1 MRQFLS
7 WLRVAVADLRGDLS
21 RFGVLVGTLALGTA
35 TIAAVGSVGAV
46 LQTTIVRDAAMLLG
60 GDIEMHRPDRRAT
73 PAELDYL
80 RTFGPLAETVD
91 TNARARAEADSVF
104 LDMLG
109 VDGNY
114 PLFGTV
120 ESPQLAEGEKPIDL
134 LDFRDGAY
142 GAIVDPVILDRL
154 SISFGDRFHVG
165 PVDYQVRGLLTSLP
179 DGAGRGF
186 HLGLTAVVSLDAVA
200 ASPQL
205 RAPMPGLLT
214 QHRYKIDLIEG
225 TYEEAAPVLSAHFA
239 GDPEWKVRTPYDA
252 AGTLARFYDRFLGFL
267 LIVGLSA
274 LLVGGVGISNAV
286 SAYIAERQRS
296 IAVFRSLGATGT
308 RILVHVF
315 TQVSIMSLIGIGIGL
330 VIGAVSTLMAL
341 PVIGPIL
348 GVELPATVDALSLL
362 VAAGFGALA
371 AFAFSYLPLVG
382 ARKLRP
388 AILFRTVGTN
398 VEPLPT
404 RDYLTPGVVVPLV
417 IAGLGIFALAVWTTD
432 NLALVGWYAAGVAAA
447 FVILRGAAALLRLA
461 LGHLPV
467 AASTTI
473 RGAIRSICRP
483 GSPAPVVI
491 LSLGLGLAMLLVI
504 VALNNNL
511 HSQLLG
517 EIQQD
522 APSFVTA
529 DLFEDEVPDVRDFLE
544 TTGRLAEFRASPMVR
559 AAVTKVNGVPSDQ
572 IDAGDEDVAYMLA
585 GEIPVTW
592 AVDVPEESEV
602 VDGQWWPADY
612 AGDPLVSLRVTARD
626 ALGLKVGETIELT
639 LFGEKIEARIAN
651 FRDYQF
657 RTGLNFLVTLS
668 PGVLDRFPERWLAT
682 IKTTP
687 GDEKTV
693 ERALVQEFPE
703 LTFVPVAAILDEAAD
718 VLNQLGTAV
727 NIVGA
732 LAVINGVLVL
742 AGTMAAGRMQ
752 READA
757 IVNKVLGSTRR
768 AIVTTFAVEYALLGA
783 FAALLATGIGVA
795 GAWAITNRLLPHIGF
810 TIDPVLVPAVLI
822 GAVALT
828 IATGAATTWR
838 ALSSKPAQYLR
849 ATE

>member
-1 MRQFLS
+1 MRQYLS

-46 LQTTIVRDAAMLLG
+46 LQSTIVRDAAMLLG
-60 GDIEMHRPDRRAT
+60 GEIEMHRPDRRAT
-73 PAELDYL
+73 APEMDYL
-80 RTFGPLAETVD
+80 RSLGVVAETVD

-104 LDMLG
+104 LDLLG
-109 VDGNY
+109 VDDAY
-114 PLFGTV
+114 PLFGEV
-120 ESPQLAEGEKPIDL
+120 ESPQLAPGEKPIAL
-134 LDFRDGAY
+134 LDLRDGAF

-154 SISFGDRFHVG
+154 SIGFGDRFHVG
-165 PVDYQVRGLLTSLP
+165 PVEYEVRGLLGSLP

-186 HLGLTAVVSLDAVA
+186 HLGLTAVVGLAAVE

-205 RAPMPGLLT
+205 RSPMPGLLT
-214 QHRYKIDLIEG
+214 QHRYKIDLDEG
-225 TYEEAAPVLSAHFA
+225 TYEEAAPVLGAHFA
-239 GDPEWKVRTPYDA
+239 GDPQWKVRTPYDA

-296 IAVFRSLGATGT
+296 IAVFRSLGSTGA

-315 TQVSIMSLIGIGIGL
+315 TQVAVMSLIGIAIGL

-348 GVELPATVDALSLL
+348 GVELPSTVDALSLL

-388 AILFRTVGTN
+388 AILFRTVGTS
-398 VEPLPT
+398 VETLPASA
-404 RDYLTPGVVVPLV
+404 YLTPGVLVPLA
-417 IAGLGIFALAVWTTD
+417 IAGLGIFALAVWTTE

-447 FVILRGAAALLRLA
+447 FALLRGAAALLRFV
-461 LGHLPV
+461 LGRLPV
-467 AASTTI
+467 AGDTTM
-473 RGAIRSICRP
+473 RSAIRSICRP
-483 GSPAPVVI
+483 GSPAPVVV

-511 HSQLLG
+511 HAQLVG

-529 DLFEDEVPDVRDFLE
+529 DLFEDEVPEVRAFVE
-544 TTGRLAEFRASPMVR
+544 GTGMLADFRASPMHR
-559 AAVTKVNGVPSDQ
+559 AEVTKVRGIPADEFNV
-572 IDAGDEDVAYMLA
+572 ADEDIVYMLG
-585 GEIPVTW
+585 GEIPITW
-592 AVDVPEESEV
+592 AAEVPEESKV
-602 VDGQWWPADY
+602 VAGEWWPADY
-612 AGDPLVSLRVTARD
+612 AGEPLASLRVTARD
-626 ALGLKVGETIELT
+626 ALDLEVGDTIELV
-639 LFGEKIEARIAN
+639 LFGETVEARIAN

-668 PGVLDRFPERWLAT
+668 PGALDRFPERWLAT

-693 ERALVQEFPE
+693 ERALVQEFPW
-703 LTFVPVAAILDEAAD
+703 LTFVPVSAILDEAAD
-718 VLNQLGTAV
+718 VLSQLGTAV

-768 AIVTTFAVEYALLGA
+768 RIVTAFALEYALLGA

-810 TIDPVLVPAVLI
+810 TVDPVLVPVVLA
-822 GAVALT
+822 GAVTLT